1 MRTQSE
7 RVDAFR
13 KRLRELG
20 YTEGKNLILEVR
32 ELDGRVDQLPAIM
45 REIVQ
50 SNPAVIVT
58 HGASTQAARAA
69 TSTIPVVIA
78 ISGDPVVAGL
88 AVSLARPGGN
98 FTGNAMIDSV
108 SFEKNIEIL
117 HEMVPKASRVA
128 LLINPQRRSYEA
140 GKKLFEA
147 AAASR
152 RLKAVIVH
160 APSLQEISSAIAEA
174 VAQRADMLVVA
185 NQDTFSNDP
194 KLVPDLAA
202 RHRLPVIYPL
212 DAHIAHGGLVFYG
225 FSGAWFFANAAVFVD
240 RILKGKKP
248 AELPFEQPTTFEM
261 VINMKAAKAL
271 GLTIPQS
278 VLVRAD
284 RVIE

>member
-1 MRTQSE
+1 MNERRKLIGAIGAFALQAPFGALAQNATAAPRVVLLIAGSMRTQSE

-128 LLINPQRRSYEA
+128 LLIRVN
-140 GKKLFEA
+140 
-147 AAASR
+147 
-152 RLKAVIVH
+152 
-160 APSLQEISSAIAEA
+160 
-174 VAQRADMLVVA
+174 
-185 NQDTFSNDP
+185 
-194 KLVPDLAA
+194 
-202 RHRLPVIYPL
+202 
-212 DAHIAHGGLVFYG
+212 
-225 FSGAWFFANAAVFVD
+225 
-240 RILKGKKP
+240 
-248 AELPFEQPTTFEM
+248 LPFCEF
-261 VINMKAAKAL
+261 
-271 GLTIPQS
+271 S
-278 VLVRAD
+278 VNSR
-284 RVIE
+284 I

>member
-1 MRTQSE
+1 M
-7 RVDAFR
+7 
-13 KRLRELG
+13 
-20 YTEGKNLILEVR
+20 
-32 ELDGRVDQLPAIM
+32 
-45 REIVQ
+45 
-50 SNPAVIVT
+50 
-58 HGASTQAARAA
+58 
-69 TSTIPVVIA
+69 
-78 ISGDPVVAGL
+78 
-88 AVSLARPGGN
+88 
-98 FTGNAMIDSV
+98 
-108 SFEKNIEIL
+108 
-117 HEMVPKASRVA
+117 
-128 LLINPQRRSYEA
+128 
-140 GKKLFEA
+140 
-147 AAASR
+147 
-152 RLKAVIVH
+152 H

-194 KLVPDLAA
+194 KLVPDLAT